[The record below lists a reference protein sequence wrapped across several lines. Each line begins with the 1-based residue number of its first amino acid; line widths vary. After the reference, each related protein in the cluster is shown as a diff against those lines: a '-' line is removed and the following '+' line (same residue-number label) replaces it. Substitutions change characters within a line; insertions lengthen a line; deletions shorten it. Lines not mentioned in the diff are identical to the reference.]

1 PVVVMPDTPESPHPN
16 TPQSLQPNTP
26 SAVVTGAN
34 SGIGRAT
41 AITLAKAGYHIY
53 ATVRGLAKADKLLAK
68 ATTEGVNDL
77 ITLIEM
83 DVADSASVN
92 RGFAEI
98 FTSTDHVDV
107 LVNNAGVGGNAVTEE
122 CPIETYNEVFNINHN
137 GSVRCIQAVLPGMRA
152 RRSGTIVNVSSV
164 VGKITAIAQSPYYV
178 SKWAVEGMSEGLAQE
193 LAPFGIRVAIIE
205 PGVTRSSIFAKNIDA
220 PNQSGAYDAHYRRLF
235 AFYAEGI
242 AKATPAEEAAATIL
256 EAITTHEPRLRWRC
270 SWGADELIRA
280 RESMTDEEWVALGQ
294 HDDDNAY
301 YDEFEQ
307 RFGLDIRPKG

>member
-1 PVVVMPDTPESPHPN
+1 MSSSSKPGFES
-16 TPQSLQPNTP
+16 QI
-26 SAVVTGAN
+26 AVITGAN

-41 AITLAKAGYHIY
+41 ALAFAQVGYHVFG
-53 ATVRGLAKADKLLAK
+53 TVRGLAKAEKLVTK
-68 ATTEGVNDL
+68 ARDMNVAERL
-77 ITLIEM
+77 TLVEM
-83 DVADSASVN
+83 DVGDSTSVTA
-92 RGFAEI
+92 GFARI
-98 FTSTDHVDV
+98 FAATPHIDV

-122 CPIETYNEVFNINHN
+122 CPIDTYTEVFNINHN
-137 GSVRCIQAVLPGMRA
+137 GSVRCIQAVLPSMRE
-152 RRSGTIVNVSSV
+152 RRSGAIINVSSV

-178 SKWAVEGMSEGLAQE
+178 SKWAVEGMSEGLAHE
-193 LAPFGIRVAIIE
+193 LAPFGIRVAIVE
-205 PGVTRSSIFAKNIDA
+205 PGITRSSIFGKNIDA

>member
-1 PVVVMPDTPESPHPN
+1 LKDAYSGPVNPKSPC
-16 TPQSLQPNTP
+16 
-26 SAVVTGAN
+26 AVVTGAN

-41 AITLAKAGYHIY
+41 TLAMAKAGYHIY
-53 ATVRGLAKADKLLAK
+53 ATVRSLAKADKLLAK
-68 ATTEGVNDL
+68 AESDGVRAS

-83 DVADSASVN
+83 DVADSASVT
-92 RGFAEI
+92 RGFAQI
-98 FTSTDHVDV
+98 FSSTDHVDV

-122 CPIETYNEVFNINHN
+122 CPIDTYNEVFNINHN

-193 LAPFGIRVAIIE
+193 LAPFGIRVVIIE

-235 AFYAEGI
+235 AFYTERI
-242 AKATPAEEAAATIL
+242 AKATPAEDAAATIL
-256 EAITTHEPRLRWRC
+256 ESITTDEPRLRWRC
-270 SWGADELIRA
+270 SWGADELITA
-280 RESMTDEEWVALGQ
+280 REAMSDEEWVALGKH
-294 HDDDNAY
+294 HDDDAY
-301 YDEFEQ
+301 YEEFEE

>member
-1 PVVVMPDTPESPHPN
+1 MPETPGLQPRDTPGSPPPN
-16 TPQSLQPNTP
+16 TPV
-26 SAVVTGAN
+26 AVITGAN
-34 SGIGRAT
+34 SGIGRAAT
-41 AITLAKAGYHIY
+41 LLLAKAGYHIY
-53 ATVRGLAKADKLLAK
+53 ATVRGLGKADKLLAK
-68 ATTEGVNDL
+68 AATDGVSER

-83 DVADSASVN
+83 DVADSASVT
-92 RGFAEI
+92 RGFTEI
-98 FTSTDHVDV
+98 FTSTDRVDV

-122 CPIETYNEVFNINHN
+122 CPIDTYNEVFNINHN

-256 EAITTHEPRLRWRC
+256 EAITTTEPRLRWRC

-301 YDEFEQ
+301 YDEFAE